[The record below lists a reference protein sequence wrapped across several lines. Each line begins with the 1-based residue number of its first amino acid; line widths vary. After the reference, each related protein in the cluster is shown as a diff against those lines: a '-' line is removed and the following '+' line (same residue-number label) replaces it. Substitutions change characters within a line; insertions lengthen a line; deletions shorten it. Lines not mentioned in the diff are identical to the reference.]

1 MHLQSSH
8 HVTGRDTVDP
18 NVIWCPLHRK
28 RRCQLPDSCLGRVI
42 RSLGLRHIDNS
53 TGHASNHDNAT
64 AGLALDQVPG
74 NPSRE
79 VIGTVDVDGPAFLH
93 PLGGVVDGVE
103 VLRETGGGD
112 KVVDMAVLGND
123 LVDGCV
129 DGVGATNVGVVSGD
143 LRGSVINSSC

>member
-1 MHLQSSH
+1 M
-8 HVTGRDTVDP
+8 
-18 NVIWCPLHRK
+18 
-28 RRCQLPDSCLGRVI
+28 
-42 RSLGLRHIDNS
+42 
-53 TGHASNHDNAT
+53 
-64 AGLALDQVPG
+64 PG

-123 LVDGCV
+123 LVDSRV
-129 DGVGATNVGVVSGD
+129 DGVGAANVGVVSGD
-143 LRGSVINSSC
+143 LRGSVIDSSC